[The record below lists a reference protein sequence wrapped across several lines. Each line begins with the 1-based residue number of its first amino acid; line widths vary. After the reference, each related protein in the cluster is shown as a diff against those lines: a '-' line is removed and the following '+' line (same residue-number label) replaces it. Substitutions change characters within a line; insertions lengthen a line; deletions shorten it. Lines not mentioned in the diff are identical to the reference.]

1 MFQLLTSATLLEPA
15 QRLAVTKDEKKKF
28 RDLLA
33 KNQIKEVKPFTKFY
47 RWYQPKNFKRS
58 VNLVYKGVQQGYLM
72 GNEVAEL
79 DADVRVLYECF
90 GLFHASEYSRIAEK
104 LYLKQF

>member
-1 MFQLLTSATLLEPA
+1 MFQLLTSAALLEPA

-33 KNQIKEVKPFTKFY
+33 KSQIKEVEDFTKFY
-47 RWYQPKNFKRS
+47 KWYEPKSFKRN
-58 VNLVYKGVQQGYLM
+58 VNLVYKGVQQGFLM